1 MRLHAGV
8 LPKEAVAAFDE
19 IGGIRRRIRF
29 LASPSPPAMGC

>member
-8 LPKEAVAAFDE
+8 LPETVAASGE
-19 IGGIRRRIRF
+19 IGGIWRTIRF